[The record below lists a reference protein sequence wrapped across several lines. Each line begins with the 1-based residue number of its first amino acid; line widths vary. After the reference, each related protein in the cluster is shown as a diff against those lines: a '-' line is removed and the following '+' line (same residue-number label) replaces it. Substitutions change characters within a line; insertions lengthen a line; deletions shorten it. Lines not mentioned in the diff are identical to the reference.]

1 MMKSSGSGK
10 RAPTRHS
17 KRTSGEEGGFLTVLG
32 SRSVDVRLGL
42 PPSLPV
48 APPPG
53 GLARLRRVLSGTL
66 GRAVELVVAADD
78 EQLVEAARTG
88 RVDVVWAPPL
98 ACARLEALGA
108 RVVARAV
115 RGGALETRSVLLTR
129 TDGPK
134 DVSELSGTRA
144 AWVDRAS
151 LAGYLLPAAALRAA
165 GHPPERILFQQ
176 TFYGSFRGA
185 LDALLAGEADVAAFF
200 APATGDDVLQGVEEV
215 APGAHREVRALLVTG
230 RGPLDAV
237 VAAPSL
243 APADAVRLQR
253 GLLTLIRLPEGPTL
267 LRDVFRAD
275 RFIAAPTLGYRAL
288 LGVTPGVS

>member
-1 MMKSSGSGK
+1 M
-10 RAPTRHS
+10 
-17 KRTSGEEGGFLTVLG
+17 
-32 SRSVDVRLGL
+32 
-42 PPSLPV
+42 
-48 APPPG
+48 
-53 GLARLRRVLSGTL
+53 ARLRRVLSGTL

-88 RVDVVWAPPL
+88 RVDAVWAPPL

-108 RVVARAV
+108 RVLARAV

-129 TDGPK
+129 TDGPQ

-144 AWVDRAS
+144 AWVDKAS
-151 LAGYLLPAAALRAA
+151 LAGYLLPAAALRAS
-165 GHPPERILFQQ
+165 GHPPEKILFQQ

-215 APGAHREVRALLVTG
+215 APGTHREVRALLVTG

-275 RFIAAPTLGYRAL
+275 RFTAAPTLGYRAL
-288 LGVTPGVS
+288 LGVTPSC